1 MTADYVTE
9 QSQVKPLLECQIY
22 SPVRWQQ
29 TIERMLADGVD
40 EFVEIGPGRT
50 LTGFLKKINPNV
62 SCVSIDKL
70 EDFEKYI
77 ETQGR

>member
-1 MTADYVTE
+1 M
-9 QSQVKPLLECQIY
+9 
-22 SPVRWQQ
+22 
-29 TIERMLADGVD
+29 D